1 MLAIYSLGLGIPFIL
16 TALSV
21 NKMIKLTNKVKKC
34 YNIISIISGI
44 LVITIGI
51 LIFTDNLTRL
61 SGFL

>member
-21 NKMIKLTNKVKKC
+21 NKMMTAINKIKKY

-44 LVITIGI
+44 LVIIIGI